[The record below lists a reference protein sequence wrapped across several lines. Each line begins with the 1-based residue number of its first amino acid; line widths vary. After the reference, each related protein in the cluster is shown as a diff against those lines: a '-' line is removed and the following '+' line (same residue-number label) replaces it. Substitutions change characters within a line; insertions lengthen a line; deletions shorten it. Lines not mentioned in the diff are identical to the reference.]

1 MEGVVLLSPYLK
13 FSVFFQ
19 GVDGGF
25 RPNANG
31 EFEAGGNA
39 NVILYV
45 GLGMVAVGLVITFVG
60 LGDKGFQ
67 TLELKLIGPT
77 LTGIGLFF
85 ALLRV
90 LFCTLP
96 SCLRSCRR
104 CCCCGNSEEE
114 EKLIKKEQEKL
125 RNEVLAREQLQQQQQ
140 QKQLQESRLLR
151 QQEKLQR
158 HQQQRQRMPP
168 PTAAAAVVQQQRQ
181 PKQQLAAVG
190 AGTIIVAVD
199 KAGSSSS
206 NYNKNGTIA
215 SMKYN
220 QVSIVVSPQSYTVPL
235 SIWKLLFVAY
245 KETYTWSKNAI

>member
-90 LFCTLP
+90 LFCTTSSAVLSRAIRSNGWLKP
-96 SCLRSCRR
+96 SCHCA
-104 CCCCGNSEEE
+104 
-114 EKLIKKEQEKL
+114 LISTL
-125 RNEVLAREQLQQQQQ
+125 VT
-140 QKQLQESRLLR
+140 S
-151 QQEKLQR
+151 
-158 HQQQRQRMPP
+158 
-168 PTAAAAVVQQQRQ
+168 
-181 PKQQLAAVG
+181 
-190 AGTIIVAVD
+190 VANAPVPS
-199 KAGSSSS
+199 K
-206 NYNKNGTIA
+206 
-215 SMKYN
+215 SM
-220 QVSIVVSPQSYTVPL
+220 
-235 SIWKLLFVAY
+235 
-245 KETYTWSKNAI
+245 